1 MACFPTRGV
10 PERDVIVAVG
20 NDVEYGDPNRIGGRG
35 TYSVFKPTAGPQ
47 VLALAAGT
55 GLWIAYGFMRS
66 DAVIVA
72 ANGISFALAG
82 MLFLFKVRGLPGEAR
97 KDR

>member
-1 MACFPTRGV
+1 MLL
-10 PERDVIVAVG
+10 
-20 NDVEYGDPNRIGGRG
+20 
-35 TYSVFKPTAGPQ
+35 S
-47 VLALAAGT
+47 LAAGT

-66 DAVIVA
+66 DVVIVA

-82 MLFLFKVRGLPGEAR
+82 MLLLFKVRERPEEAR

>member
-1 MACFPTRGV
+1 MLL
-10 PERDVIVAVG
+10 
-20 NDVEYGDPNRIGGRG
+20 
-35 TYSVFKPTAGPQ
+35 S
-47 VLALAAGT
+47 LAAGT

-66 DAVIVA
+66 DIVIVA

-82 MLFLFKVRGLPGEAR
+82 MLLLFKVRGRPEEAR